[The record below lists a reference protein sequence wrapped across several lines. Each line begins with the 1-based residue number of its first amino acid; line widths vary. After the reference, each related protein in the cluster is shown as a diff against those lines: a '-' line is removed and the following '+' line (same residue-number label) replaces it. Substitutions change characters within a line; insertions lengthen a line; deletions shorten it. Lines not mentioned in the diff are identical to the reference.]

1 MQAVKTNQ
9 SHQYGRSSWILDNV
23 DNIHFL
29 KNQNKNDMIAG
40 SFRVKLFIEWWCAE
54 DLGKYSGCFMII
66 RWPISWFV
74 YQVTSFYV
82 STCGCRMSRWHFIRF
97 LYFVIEMPGIQF
109 YYHSFNPNMNTMG
122 ITNCIRNNITVKYI
136 WLRCG
141 SLLGSGVLILV
152 SGQRCCSLR
161 LIWWWVV

>member
-1 MQAVKTNQ
+1 MYLTWHKVLKNTKTRSSCPHIPLCHCYSRSRTTIVQRSGTTEGKLTETKRRNWAGFPC
-9 SHQYGRSSWILDNV
+9 SKCKLLKPINADWSSWILDNV
-23 DNIHFL
+23 DNIHFM

-82 STCGCRMSRWHFIRF
+82 PTCECQMAKCRDDILLDFFI
-97 LYFVIEMPGIQF
+97 
-109 YYHSFNPNMNTMG
+109 S
-122 ITNCIRNNITVKYI
+122 
-136 WLRCG
+136 W
-141 SLLGSGVLILV
+141 
-152 SGQRCCSLR
+152 
-161 LIWWWVV
+161 